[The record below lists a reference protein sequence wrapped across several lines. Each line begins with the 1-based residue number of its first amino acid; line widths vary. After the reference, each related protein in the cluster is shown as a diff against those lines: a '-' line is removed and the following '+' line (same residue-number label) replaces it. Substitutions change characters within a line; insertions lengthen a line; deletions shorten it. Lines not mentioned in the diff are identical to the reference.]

1 MKKVGLVCNYYIL
14 NYGSALQCFA
24 TQKTVKE
31 MGYDVKALQFP
42 NIPTKNAKI
51 QLALRL
57 KLKQCFN
64 PKAVAKK
71 LQRIKNSNSNQ
82 YYIDIREKRRN
93 KFEQFINENLDMTE
107 SYNSIGEVSVAA
119 NRYDTIML
127 GSDQLLNPKDIIF
140 GYHTLSFVPDNIKK
154 ISYAA
159 SFGLSNLPLT
169 VKGKA
174 ARELKR
180 FDCFAAREIRGA
192 EIYKELTGKDAPVVV
207 DPTMLISADEWSE
220 IAGQEPIVKDKY
232 VYCYFIGENTLH
244 REMARKLREYTGY
257 KIVSIRHIDEFIKDD
272 ENFGDIAVN
281 EAGPKEFI
289 NLVLN
294 AEYVLADSFH
304 ATIFS
309 ILFHKKFFVLN
320 RFVEGSAGST
330 NSRLESLLNK
340 LGLKERRIESLSE
353 LNDKYKDEI
362 QYSVV
367 DKTLKQWVLDS
378 KEYLKNALEN

>member
-1 MKKVGLVCNYYIL
+1 MKKIGLVCNYYIL

-57 KLKQCFN
+57 KLKQLFN
-64 PKAVAKK
+64 PKAVLKK
-71 LQRIKNSNSNQ
+71 IQRTKNSNVNQ
-82 YYIDIREKRRN
+82 YYIDIRNKRTE
-93 KFEQFINENLDMTE
+93 KFEEFIGENLDMTE
-107 SYNSIGEVSVAA
+107 KYNSIYEVA
-119 NRYDTIML
+119 NVVSQYDVIML

-159 SFGLSNLPLT
+159 SFGLSNLPIT

-174 ARELKR
+174 SKELKR

-192 EIYKELTGKDAPVVV
+192 EMYKELTGKGVPVVV
-207 DPTMLISADEWSE
+207 DPTMLISAEEWKN
-220 IAGQEPIVKDKY
+220 IVNQEPIIKEKY
-232 VYCYFIGENTLH
+232 IYCYFIGENSLH
-244 REMARKLREYTGY
+244 REIANKLKEYTGY
-257 KIVSIRHIDEFIKDD
+257 KIVSIRHIDEFIKSD

-289 NLVLN
+289 NLVSN

-309 ILFHKKFFVLN
+309 ILNHKKFFVLN

-330 NSRLESLLNK
+330 NSRLESLLGK
-340 LGLKERRIESLSE
+340 LGLEDRRIGTLQE
-353 LNDKYKDEI
+353 LNEKYNEEIDYSKVDEI
-362 QYSVV
+362 LS
-367 DKTLKQWVLDS
+367 KWIGES
-378 KEYLKNALEN
+378 KEYLKDALEK